1 VYPAAVSLG
10 ASEKFAQTPAIREQS
25 LLKKVAA
32 VYGGDLREAEAILTA
47 QALALNAIFTEV
59 ERDDAPRRKRMSDV
73 GILLNCQVWIE
84 TMASSSSTNRSE
96 MRSLQ
101 PCARNTIICLWNHK
115 QS

>member
-73 GILLNCQVWIE
+73 ESCLIVKYGSKRWHRR
-84 TMASSSSTNRSE
+84 A
-96 MRSLQ
+96 
-101 PCARNTIICLWNHK
+101 ARTDRR
-115 QS
+115 